1 MSNHHKE
8 ALILVDI
15 QNDFVPGG
23 ALPAQNGR
31 EVMPVANKLI
41 DCFYF
46 VVATQDWHPKD
57 HKSFAANH
65 EGKEVG
71 DVIELNGLEQIL
83 WPVHCVQNSRGAEFV
98 NGLYADQ
105 INKVFKKGLDPEID
119 SYSGFYDNGHQRA
132 TGLGDYLEKQNVETV
147 YIAGLATDVCVKYTA
162 LDAVKLGFD
171 TYVVIDCCRGVNMKA
186 GDIERAI
193 EEMKDTGV
201 EMVQS
206 DQLVKE
212 FSN

>member
-1 MSNHHKE
+1 MKNQHTE

-23 ALPAQNGR
+23 ALPTQNGR
-31 EVMPVANKLI
+31 EVVPVANRLI
-41 DCFYF
+41 DCFDF

-98 NGLYADQ
+98 NGLY
-105 INKVFKKGLDPEID
+105 INGVKKVFKKGLDPEID
-119 SYSGFYDNGHQRA
+119 SYSGFYDNGHRRA
-132 TGLGDYLEKQNVETV
+132 TGLRDYLQKQDIETV

-171 TYVVIDCCRGVNMKA
+171 THVAIDGCRGVNMKA

-193 EEMKDTGV
+193 QEMKDAGV